1 MRALGNYIVR
11 SWWRAVGVVSVLAL
25 VSLLLPP
32 LAYILSGVPVAL
44 VALRRG
50 AKVGMQVILGALLLT
65 SLLAWIAGLTV
76 ALAPAFALAIWMPVW
91 LCAIVLRV
99 TESQGRM
106 ILAAGS
112 LAAAFAVLMHVM
124 VADVEGWWQAQFE
137 AWVTG
142 NLDPAA
148 TEQYR
153 RLFEEA
159 MPLMNAMMAAGLL
172 LSLVVTV
179 ILARWWQSVL
189 FNPGGFRAEFQN
201 WVLPRGLA
209 LVTVLAMILTLVDT
223 GAWHW
228 FFRDLLIVLVFM
240 YVFQGLASVHR
251 TVNRRELSHGWL
263 VGMYVLMLLMPQTA
277 LLVACIGMADAWL
290 GGHKSPP

>member
-201 WVLPRGLA
+201 LVLPRGLA